1 MNGEK
6 RSSRDP
12 CNVVAEFVRSFVA
25 TLLDAICR
33 SIQTRYRT
41 QPYSTEPL
49 GASCTAAH
57 HFCTHCAA
65 AHRRAKLSRLSCTP
79 VVALALAFNELNT
92 QSRRQRRVRQTCR
105 LLYYQSRKVCKF
117 QLQSEVKN
125 SKVFDFQKL
134 KFKSAKLFF

>member
-41 QPYSTEPL
+41 QHYSVML
-49 GASCTAAH
+49 RATAARI
-57 HFCTHCAA
+57 
-65 AHRRAKLSRLSCTP
+65 RRAKLSRLSCTP